1 MDENNNYQIEKQIVR
16 YLSGEAS
23 GEDIEAMLD
32 WIEEN
37 DENKNLFV
45 EYKKIWLLSR
55 KESRYDF
62 EKIKDAKRETDLR
75 IKNVEIC
82 NKLKKAKRL
91 VVVWKY
97 AASLLLL
104 ISLSTVCYFYISIQH
119 RPDVKNNMVE
129 VPYGSKSRV
138 VLPDGSC
145 VWINAGSKIN
155 YTAGFGVSSREIYL
169 EGEAYFDVKENKK
182 IPFYV
187 KTDLIDIKVYGT
199 AFNVK
204 SYMDD
209 DIIETTLD
217 RGAISISLKNDPSK
231 VVNVMPN
238 QKIVIHRHP
247 NEKKDIRKQEHLQIA
262 KADKS
267 YVSELFNVE
276 HNVNTQSITAW
287 KDNRLVFEQETL
299 EILAKRLE
307 RRYNVSIRFVDKNIK
322 SFRYTAALKE
332 MPIDQVMKAIAL
344 TSPIQYKIEG
354 MQVTLTENKTF
365 KYISENK
372 NKY

>member
-1 MDENNNYQIEKQIVR
+1 MDINTNDRRKEQIIR

-23 GEDIEAMLD
+23 EQEIEAVLD
-32 WIEEN
+32 WMEGNEEN
-37 DENKNLFV
+37 KKLFI
-45 EYKKIWLLSR
+45 EYKTIWLLSR
-55 KESRYDF
+55 KESHYTF
-62 EKIKDAKRETDLR
+62 EKIKEAKRATDLR
-75 IKNVEIC
+75 IENTEIR
-82 NKLKKAKRL
+82 KDFKKAKRL
-91 VVVWKY
+91 LIVWKY

-104 ISLSTVCYFYISIQH
+104 ISLSTGYYFYTSKYR
-119 RPDVKNNMVE
+119 RPDVKNNSVE
-129 VPYGSKSRV
+129 VPYGSKSKL
-138 VLPDGSC
+138 VLPDGSF

-155 YTAGFGVSSREIYL
+155 YTADFGISSREIYL
-169 EGEAYFDVKENKK
+169 EGEAYFDVRENKK

-217 RGAISISLKNDPSK
+217 RGAISIHLKNDPTK
-231 VVNVMPN
+231 VVDVAPN
-238 QKIVIHRHP
+238 QKIIIHRHP
-247 NEKKDIRKQEHLQIA
+247 NEKKDIQKREYPQIA
-262 KADKS
+262 KTDRNS
-267 YVSELFNVE
+267 VNELFDIEN
-276 HNVNTQSITAW
+276 NVNTGSITAW

-307 RRYNVSIRFVDKNIK
+307 RRYNVSIRFADKNIK

-354 MQVTLTENKTF
+354 MQVTLTENKAF
-365 KYISENK
+365 KHISGNEK
-372 NKY
+372 